1 LFVGGSTRTKPLRHK
16 QGEEEEV
23 GSSSDAAYAHHF
35 CVSPSRGKEEPKPLL
50 FFLLQDVKRE
60 SENKGAE
67 RIRGAPPPPSSLPVK
82 PGD

>member
-50 FFLLQDVKRE
+50 FFLLQEVKRE
-60 SENKGAE
+60 SKDEGIE
-67 RIRGAPPPPSSLPVK
+67 RIKEGHHPHHHQVYL
-82 PGD
+82 